1 MRALLGPT
9 NTGKTHLA
17 LEELLSHDDG
27 IIGFPLR
34 LLAREA
40 YDRLCARV
48 GADKVALVTGEEKLV
63 PRGARYFACTVEAM
77 PRVRT
82 VKEGSRVVERPFSFV
97 AVDEIHGA
105 PQLPFLV
112 TGVVDR
118 HDARVADAGGQTRL
132 GEEPAAL
139 LVGSA
144 ASG

>member
-1 MRALLGPT
+1 M
-9 NTGKTHLA
+9 
-17 LEELLSHDDG
+17 
-27 IIGFPLR
+27 
-34 LLAREA
+34 
-40 YDRLCARV
+40 
-48 GADKVALVTGEEKLV
+48 
-63 PRGARYFACTVEAM
+63 
-77 PRVRT
+77 
-82 VKEGSRVVERPFSFV
+82 VVEVVDGAGDLGDEVDGLPEWQRSVAEEGGQIV